1 MIKDHEKHK
10 LKLQQE
16 QEKRKRK
23 YVEKICGGR
32 KKKKLPD
39 FDYQGI
45 IKIFRFKTKEPSE
58 NGKK

>member
-23 YVEKICGGR
+23 YVEKICAGK

-39 FDYQGI
+39 FDYQG
-45 IKIFRFKTKEPSE
+45 
-58 NGKK
+58 NNNNWLKKNDTLFYF